1 MPLEIGVEMKT
12 IFLVQIKSDY
22 KHALHSSLGA
32 DFEKKN
38 VFDAKVVTFLF
49 SFSRRCQ
56 LLMGFAKSFLYSL
69 GHKKR

>member
-1 MPLEIGVEMKT
+1 MEIGVEMKT

-32 DFEKKN
+32 DFEKKKYI
-38 VFDAKVVTFLF
+38 FDAKVVTFLF